1 MVKYYDYRI
10 YIQNNT
16 YSKESVLTTNTVCVR
31 KVCMKIKEKAFG
43 YLRTSGKGQIG
54 NDGFPRQREAI
65 TRYTKANGIELVQ
78 EFGDEAVTGTVD
90 AMDRPGLTDLFV
102 ALKANGVRTVIVEN
116 ATRLARD
123 LMISEII
130 LAEFRKIGVKV
141 VSADGGV
148 DLTIGNDEPTGKL
161 IRQILGAVS
170 EWEKCALV
178 QKLRASRLRMR
189 RAGQRCEGQKPYGH
203 TPEEQQTVEKILSLR
218 KAKKSYVT
226 IAEQL
231 NEDGVK
237 PRAGQKWH
245 PTQVQRVIQRA
256 EPK

>member
-1 MVKYYDYRI
+1 
-10 YIQNNT
+10 
-16 YSKESVLTTNTVCVR
+16 
-31 KVCMKIKEKAFG
+31 MKTKEKAFG

-54 NDGFPRQREAI
+54 NDGFPRQRDAI
-65 TRYTKANGIELVQ
+65 SRYAKANKIEVVQ

-102 ALKANGVRTVIVEN
+102 ALKANGVRKVIVEN
-116 ATRLARD
+116 PTRLARD

-141 VSADGGV
+141 ISADGGM
-148 DLTIGNDEPTGKL
+148 DLTLGNDEPTGKL
-161 IRQILGAVS
+161 IRQILGAVA

-189 RAGQRCEGQKPYGH
+189 RAGQRCEGRKPYGDS
-203 TPEEQQTVEKILSLR
+203 PEEQKSVDLILSLR
-218 KAKKSYVT
+218 KDGKSLVA

-231 NEDGVK
+231 NADAVK
-237 PRAGQKWH
+237 PRTGAKWH
-245 PTQVQRVIQRA
+245 PTQIQRIVSRA
-256 EPK
+256 ETRKDN